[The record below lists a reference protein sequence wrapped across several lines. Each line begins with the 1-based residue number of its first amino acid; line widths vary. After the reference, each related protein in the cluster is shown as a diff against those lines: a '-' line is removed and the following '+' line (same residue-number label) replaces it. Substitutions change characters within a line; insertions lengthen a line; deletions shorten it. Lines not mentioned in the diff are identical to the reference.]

1 MSAQKWS
8 LPRYL
13 GCSPETAA
21 SPSYPAV
28 PQSHGGKTAAFPRA
42 DAGQDA
48 AMDIKHLDY
57 ALLSELA
64 MAAADDAESLEECQS
79 HLARAV
85 RFASLACMERQRSP
99 DFNVV
104 EFRQRH

>member
-1 MSAQKWS
+1 MAHV
-8 LPRYL
+8 
-13 GCSPETAA
+13 
-21 SPSYPAV
+21 PAV
-28 PQSHGGKTAAFPRA
+28 PQSHEGEPAAFARA
-42 DAGQDA
+42 GTGQDT
-48 AMDIKHLDY
+48 AMDIEHLDY

-85 RFASLACMERQRSP
+85 RYASLACMERQRSP
-99 DFNVV
+99 DFNVI

>member
-1 MSAQKWS
+1 MPKVS
-8 LPRYL
+8 
-13 GCSPETAA
+13 
-21 SPSYPAV
+21 AV
-28 PQSHGGKTAAFPRA
+28 PQLYGPQSAAFA
-42 DAGQDA
+42 LAGIGEDA
-48 AMDIKHLDY
+48 AMDIEHLDY

-85 RFASLACMERQRSP
+85 RYASLACMERQRSP

>member
-1 MSAQKWS
+1 
-8 LPRYL
+8 L
-13 GCSPETAA
+13 
-21 SPSYPAV
+21 
-28 PQSHGGKTAAFPRA
+28 HGSEPAAFAP
-42 DAGQDA
+42 AGTGEDA
-48 AMDIKHLDY
+48 AMEIEQLDY

-85 RFASLACMERQRSP
+85 RYASLACMERQRSP